1 MTQSS
6 SLSTPMKKIFVTG
19 ATGLLGTYLIRHLLR
34 ENQQLVALYRR
45 SVPAT
50 FSAEENN
57 SITWV
62 QGDIFDPVLLE
73 EIMCECDRV
82 YHCAGLVSFNPSKAA
97 LLMKV
102 NVEGTANIVNA
113 ALASGIKKLVHVSS
127 VAALG
132 RKRHNSTVTENVKWD
147 ENANPSVY
155 GKSKY
160 LGELEV
166 WRGIAEGLD
175 AVIVN
180 PVIILGKGDWHH
192 GSSATFRNAFNEF
205 PWYTEG
211 VSGFVDAADVA
222 ALMVML
228 MNSGIHSERFIVSAE
243 NKSYREVFTAMAQ
256 AFGKR
261 PPYRKVS
268 PFLASVVWRFERL
281 KSMFTGED
289 PLLTKET
296 ADTAQQKVYFD
307 NKKILQAFPDF
318 RFRSIKES
326 IETYCKAYMLE
337 KSHP

>member
-1 MTQSS
+1 M
-6 SLSTPMKKIFVTG
+6 MKKIFVTG
-19 ATGLLGTYLIRHLLR
+19 ATGLLGNYLIRELLKD
-34 ENQQLVALYRR
+34 NQQVVALYR
-45 SVPAT
+45 SSIPQIFT
-50 FSAEENN
+50 DNEYKG
-57 SITWV
+57 ITWI
-62 QGDIFDPVLLE
+62 QGDIFDVMLLE
-73 EIMCECDRV
+73 EIMQECDQV
-82 YHCAGLVSFNPSKAA
+82 YHCAGLVSFNPSKAS

-113 ALASGIKKLVHVSS
+113 ALAAGIRKLVHVSS
-127 VAALG
+127 VASLG
-132 RKRHNSTVTENVKWD
+132 RKRNNSTVTENVKWD
-147 ENANPSVY
+147 DNANPSVY

-222 ALMVML
+222 QLMVLL
-228 MNSGIHSERFIVSAE
+228 MKSEISAERFIVSAE
-243 NKSYREVFTAMAQ
+243 NKTYRAVFAEMAI

-261 PPYRKVS
+261 PPFRKVT
-268 PFLASVVWRFERL
+268 PFLASVVWRLEGAKAF
-281 KSMFTGED
+281 FTGEE

-296 ADTAQQKVYFD
+296 AETAQQRVNFD
-307 NKKILQAFPDF
+307 NSKILNAFPGF
-318 RFRSIKES
+318 QFRSVTDTIHACCKE
-326 IETYCKAYMLE
+326 YLLE
-337 KSHP
+337 KN